1 MSKEM
6 KEAPFKE
13 VEKQGVVTES
23 FNETYDEAVEETG
36 NEIYADAFYDYF
48 NDDQERH
55 GTVDGDEY
63 INEEHELNAIYADAF
78 YEYVNGDQYVN
89 EEHERLMRQ
98 DEEALMEL
106 LAEEERAER
115 EMNEKLKQERDLEE
129 FLWKIDYGIAE
140 PEDFGN
146 YRYETNWDVLL
157 NLLKGPIH

>member
-1 MSKEM
+1 M

-13 VEKQGVVTES
+13 VEKQGIVTES

-48 NDDQERH
+48 NDDHEGH

-63 INEEHELNAIYADAF
+63 VNEEHELYAIYADAF

-89 EEHERLMRQ
+89 EEHERQMRQ
-98 DEEALMEL
+98 DEEALMEQ
-106 LAEEERAER
+106 LAEEERAEK
-115 EMNEKLKQERDLEE
+115 EMNDKLRQERDLDEL
-129 FLWKIDYGIAE
+129 LWKINYGIAE

-157 NLLKGPIH
+157 HLLKGPIH